1 MLFNVEVPFYFFLQT
16 DFVSFIIYLVR
27 GRQGLLSD
35 VISQQ
40 QCSICTYLFVYLDMK
55 MLCLHAKSYLKS
67 LVLAETE
74 LLMPSYEKMHG
85 LIPNGF
91 IGAGDDCKV
100 TGISLHTGLIMKLD
114 SKWSIGFMKI

>member
-40 QCSICTYLFVYLDMK
+40 QCNIFAYLFVYLDMK

-67 LVLAETE
+67 LD
-74 LLMPSYEKMHG
+74 PIKMCSTD
-85 LIPNGF
+85 IECVVQ
-91 IGAGDDCKV
+91 IASV
-100 TGISLHTGLIMKLD
+100 
-114 SKWSIGFMKI
+114 